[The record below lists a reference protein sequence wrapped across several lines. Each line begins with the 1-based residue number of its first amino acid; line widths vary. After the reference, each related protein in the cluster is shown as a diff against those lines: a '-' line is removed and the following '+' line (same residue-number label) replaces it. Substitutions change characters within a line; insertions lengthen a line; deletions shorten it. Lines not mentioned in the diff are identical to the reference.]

1 MSSIFG
7 WLDTSESDR
16 RKALDI
22 IDLFKQKETVD
33 ELGIG
38 GVRDSIAEILSPGT
52 STIQTRARYF
62 FFIPWIYLDIEK
74 SRADR
79 SKIASRA
86 RRFEIDLIPILSS
99 SSDSDGTIGIQSG
112 ASLQRI
118 PSMIY
123 WAGLARLGFRLFSG
137 SQDQY
142 HRALK
147 DGRLSLQKD
156 DSGDIDVGVGLS
168 GNWNPHIPAKPADY
182 PDNLSLS
189 LTRAEA
195 HFFREQLRIR
205 ADDSLLRHLIEF
217 NEDIPDIRYP
227 WEHPRIS
234 EFPSYLQRW
243 LEQAQFYAELMH
255 GAQLLYNLML
265 AKALPSEQWI
275 DKYNSQIIEWH
286 DLVKDRLT
294 LYREWDRQTFWSD
307 LRINNPN
314 LTISVQE
321 FSDTWMNYVI
331 GDDLSMDISQN
342 TKCEE
347 LIRLRENR
355 LKGNRARLRSR
366 PHLELWGGD
375 SGSAKLAY
383 RWDITRS
390 HAQDIINGLRC
401 DA

>member
-1 MSSIFG
+1 MGSIFG

-16 RKALDI
+16 RKALDV

-38 GVRDSIAEILSPGT
+38 SVRDSIADILSPGT

-79 SKIASRA
+79 GKIASRA
-86 RRFEIDLIPILSS
+86 RKYEIDLIPILSN
-99 SSDSDGTIGIQSG
+99 SSDSNGTVGIQSG
-112 ASLQRI
+112 TALQRI

-123 WAGLARLGFRLFSG
+123 WAGLARLGFRLFTG

-156 DSGDIDVGVGLS
+156 DSGDIDVGVGFT

-189 LTRAEA
+189 LTHAEA

-205 ADDSLLRHLIEF
+205 ADDSLLRHLVEF
-217 NEDIPDIRYP
+217 KEDIPGVEFP

-234 EFPSYLQRW
+234 EFPSSLRHW
-243 LEQAQFYAELMH
+243 LEQGQYYAELMH

-265 AKALPSEQWI
+265 AKALPNDEWVE
-275 DKYNSQIIEWH
+275 KYYSRIIEWH
-286 DLVKDRLT
+286 DQMKERLS
-294 LYREWDRQTFWSD
+294 LYEAWDRETFWSD
-307 LRINNPN
+307 LRIKNPN

-321 FSDTWMNYVI
+321 FSDTWINYVI
-331 GDDLSMDISQN
+331 GSDSSSDISKN
-342 TKCEE
+342 ADCLE

-355 LKGNRARLRSR
+355 LKGSRARLRSR

-375 SGSAKLAY
+375 AGSTKLTY

-390 HAQDIINGLRC
+390 HAQDIINGLKC

>member
-62 FFIPWIYLDIEK
+62 FFIPWIYLDIENSRGDK
-74 SRADR
+74 S
-79 SKIASRA
+79 KVASRA
-86 RRFEIDLIPILSS
+86 KKYEIDLIQILSN

-123 WAGLARLGFRLFSG
+123 WAGLARLGFRLFSA

-147 DGRLSLQKD
+147 DGRFILRKD
-156 DSGDIDVGVGLS
+156 DSGDIDVGVGLT

-189 LTRAEA
+189 LTFAEA

-217 NEDIPDIRYP
+217 DEDIPDINYP
-227 WEHPRIS
+227 WEHPRIH
-234 EFPSYLQRW
+234 ELPSLLQRW
-243 LEQAQFYAELMH
+243 LEQGQFYAELMH

-265 AKALPSEQWI
+265 AKALPREEWVE
-275 DKYNSQIIEWH
+275 KYYSQIIEWH
-286 DLVKDRLT
+286 DFVKDRIV
-294 LYREWDRQTFWSD
+294 LYQSWDRQTFWSD
-307 LRINNPN
+307 LRAKNPN
-314 LTISVQE
+314 LTISVQT
-321 FSDTWMNYVI
+321 FSDSWIDYVT
-331 GDDLSMDISQN
+331 DDLTIDITQN
-342 TKCEE
+342 SRCEE

-366 PHLELWGGD
+366 SHLELWKGD
-375 SGSAKLAY
+375 AGSAKLTY
-383 RWDITRS
+383 RWSITKS
-390 HAQDIINGLRC
+390 HAQDFIDGLRC